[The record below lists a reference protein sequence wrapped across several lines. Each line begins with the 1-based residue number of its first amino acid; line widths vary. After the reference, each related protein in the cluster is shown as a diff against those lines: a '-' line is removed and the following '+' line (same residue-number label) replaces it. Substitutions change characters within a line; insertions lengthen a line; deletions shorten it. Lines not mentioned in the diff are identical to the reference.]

1 MKIQINVRPN
11 SKNLFVQKISE
22 NEYKIHLKKPA
33 LNGKANEELIDVLSN
48 FFGVKK
54 NSVKVIRGF
63 TGKKKVVEVS
73 FWFSVCRRQTP

>member
-22 NEYKIHLKKPA
+22 NEYIIHLKHQAKD
-33 LNGKANEELIDVLSN
+33 GKANEELVDVLSD

-54 NSVKVIRGF
+54 SSVKIIRGF

-73 FWFSVCRRQTP
+73 F